1 MPNLVQQQ
9 EIVQMLSDQ
18 QLQTELQQP
27 TGSVPGFLLAS
38 EAMRRQSLKQQMASA
53 QAPQETTV
61 VDDLASQMGPQNPPM
76 MRTGGMV
83 RGFDSG
89 GPVWERYGRIGPQT
103 SPMDLA
109 IAGDM
114 WNKYSA
120 KDSGISD
127 LQEAIETP
135 PPKNKFRY
143 NYGLGTAPGSKEDF
157 SQPAPEDDSSAAPI
171 ESISPLDPILPR
183 RGADSPMSDDRAAY
197 AGEDAALRAKQAESA
212 KTEASMDPEKLRNDR
227 YAKYEQAIKD
237 MYAKA
242 EGDNNMFGYSAG
254 EMAGFA
260 GEMFKPRSAGESN
273 QMYRIAQG
281 LQALNAGYD
290 ERQKANKELELRK
303 DAGLLA
309 LMQAKDSEPAAAA
322 SAEQNR
328 QAEVYK
334 TLISNG
340 GSEIKM
346 MLSDYQKAQAALDEI
361 TANAMGSP
369 EAEAVIQQ
377 KKAELVE
384 LKKQIMERS
393 NWFKTMMDRYA
404 GSANIDTSMSPAF
417 DGEKIVYP
425 PGTQ

>member
-76 MRTGGMV
+76 MRTGGGV
-83 RGFDSG
+83 RRFDIG
-89 GPVWERYGRIGPQT
+89 GGIGALDPTERVPWSTGPQEDELQPRT
-103 SPMDLA
+103 APDFNLGDWLGGWFSKPSFSGTPTEGDPLSPGSWTA
-109 IAGDM
+109 A
-114 WNKYSA
+114 
-120 KDSGISD
+120 
-127 LQEAIETP
+127 TP
-135 PPKNKFRY
+135 PP
-143 NYGLGTAPGSKEDF
+143 PDPSK
-157 SQPAPEDDSSAAPI
+157 P
-171 ESISPLDPILPR
+171 ISPLESLDVDPDPFMKAYPPAPR
-183 RGADSPMSDDRAAY
+183 
-197 AGEDAALRAKQAESA
+197 GEDAALRAKEAESA
-212 KTEASMDPEKLRNDR
+212 KTEAAMDPDKLRNDR

-242 EGDNNMFGYSAG
+242 EGDNNMLGYSAG

-260 GEMFKPRSAGESN
+260 GEMFKPRRAGESN

-309 LMQAKDSEPAAAA
+309 LMQAKDAEKSSVGVAGAKRQDEIYKQVLSGHINQMKALSTQYDDVRRQLADIEKTKATMIGDENQNAA
-322 SAEQNR
+322 
-328 QAEVYK
+328 
-334 TLISNG
+334 L
-340 GSEIKM
+340 
-346 MLSDYQKAQAALDEI
+346 DAQAAVLQGRLSELQQQLQGVQKQYQSIMYRFGQSGGVDTSLVEDADEI
-361 TANAMGSP
+361 
-369 EAEAVIQQ
+369 
-377 KKAELVE
+377 
-384 LKKQIMERS
+384 LK
-393 NWFKTMMDRYA
+393 N
-404 GSANIDTSMSPAF
+404 NP
-417 DGEKIVYP
+417 
-425 PGTQ
+425 